1 MFGTVVRHLPRISRR
16 NAIAVTAALGVL
28 VALPDSPA
36 SARPDP
42 GSWSA
47 SVLACGPFTDPR
59 TVPVRAI
66 GNHLARCDY
75 LVR

>member
-1 MFGTVVRHLPRISRR
+1 MFGAVVRQLSRVSAR
-16 NAIAVTAALGVL
+16 SAVTAAAAMSIL
-28 VALPDSPA
+28 VGLSTSPA

-47 SVLACGPFTDPR
+47 SVSACDPFMDPR
-59 TVPVRAI
+59 TVPVRAV